1 MFIAILAMTVVLVY
15 ARMRCCCV
23 DGNECNMQ
31 HSIARVFLHPW
42 LFTIRKLYIFS
53 DQIFFSP
60 QHLTAARL
68 QLSVIADDA
77 RLERDLFLNLGAVG
91 NLSLDLAASAG
102 GRPNTSTAAL
112 ALPATKWRPGVPN
125 SVFLQELK
133 LGQKAFPCTCSSVG

>member
-42 LFTIRKLYIFS
+42 LFTIRLDIFS

-91 NLSLDLAASAG
+91 NLSLDLAASGG

>member
-1 MFIAILAMTVVLVY
+1 MRECDVVVLM
-15 ARMRCCCV
+15 AM
-23 DGNECNMQ
+23 NATCNIVLLEYSCIPGSLQ
-31 HSIARVFLHPW
+31 LE
-42 LFTIRKLYIFS
+42 LDIFS

>member
-1 MFIAILAMTVVLVY
+1 MTVVLFYNDNV
-15 ARMRCCCV
+15 
-23 DGNECNMQ
+23 Q
-31 HSIARVFLHPW
+31 HSFARVFLHPW
-42 LFTIRKLYIFS
+42 LFTIIYFS

-77 RLERDLFLNLGAVG
+77 RLERDLFLNLGAVA

>member
-1 MFIAILAMTVVLVY
+1 MRECVVVVVLMAMTLCNIVLLEY
-15 ARMRCCCV
+15 SCIHGCLQL
-23 DGNECNMQ
+23 D
-31 HSIARVFLHPW
+31 
-42 LFTIRKLYIFS
+42 IFS
-53 DQIFFSP
+53 YQIFFSP

-77 RLERDLFLNLGAVG
+77 RLERDLFLNLGAVA

>member
-1 MFIAILAMTVVLVY
+1 MLEYSCIH
-15 ARMRCCCV
+15 
-23 DGNECNMQ
+23 G
-31 HSIARVFLHPW
+31 W
-42 LFTIRKLYIFS
+42 LQLDIFS

-77 RLERDLFLNLGAVG
+77 RLERDLFLNLGAVA